1 MIVFAVYQA
10 DAWLSYASRDLLGI
24 YSTRRKAMKRI
35 KNKTKLTDDDLWNL
49 DNYNQTQCRENEND
63 NYIIEEIKVNEDL

>member
-35 KNKTKLTDDDLWNL
+35 KSKTKLTDDDLWNL
-49 DNYNQTQCRENEND
+49 DNYNQTQCRENTND

>member
-1 MIVFAVYQA
+1 MTVFAVYQA

-35 KNKTKLTDDDLWNL
+35 KGKTELTDDDLWSL
-49 DNYNQTQCRENEND
+49 ENYNQTQCRENAND

>member
-49 DNYNQTQCRENEND
+49 DNYNQTQCRESEND

>member
-1 MIVFAVYQA
+1 MTVFAVYQT
-10 DAWLSYASRDLLGI
+10 DAWNSYASRDLLGI

-35 KNKTKLTDDDLWNL
+35 KGKTKLTDDDLWSL
-49 DNYNQTQCRENEND
+49 ENYNQTQCRENEND